1 LRLETVL
8 PGQNSEKE
16 IDSARERRTL
26 CCQIEFASVT
36 EPREDAE
43 SSRRPRLAP
52 KLGLFDSTMM
62 VMGGIVGA
70 GVFMNPYVV
79 AQRLHSPVLILSVWV
94 AGGIIAI
101 LGSFIYAELGARIP
115 EVGGQYEYLRQS
127 LHPVFGFLYGW
138 ALLLIIQTGGMAA
151 VSVTFARYFLEL
163 THLPCSERWVVVVT
177 LSVLTVVNC
186 LGVKPGGRFQ
196 SVLMVLKIAAIAALI
211 VAGLFLV
218 RAPKPVFHPVLD
230 RPVSF
235 DLLTALAAAMVPVLF
250 SYGGWQTTNFIAG
263 EIRDA
268 RRNLG
273 RALII
278 GVAAVV
284 VLYVLV
290 NVVCLR
296 ALGVTALAATS
307 IPASSVM
314 QIVAGE
320 RGARLIALGI
330 AISTVG
336 FLSQSVLTGPRV
348 YFAMAEDGLFF
359 RRVAYLTRKTQVPVV
374 AIVLQ
379 SIWTVVIALSGK
391 YEEILNFQA
400 PVDFTF
406 FGLSAACL
414 FVLRSRERGRP
425 TGSPGFRV
433 PGHPWTT
440 LVFIL
445 SCWLTVANAL
455 WKYPRNSSIGFVI
468 ILVGLPVY
476 ALWRRRSREAT
487 Q

>member
-1 LRLETVL
+1 
-8 PGQNSEKE
+8 
-16 IDSARERRTL
+16 
-26 CCQIEFASVT
+26 
-36 EPREDAE
+36 
-43 SSRRPRLAP
+43 
-52 KLGLFDSTMM
+52 MM

-151 VSVTFARYFLEL
+151 VTVTFARYFLEL
-163 THLPCSERWVVVVT
+163 TRLPCSERSVIVVT
-177 LSVLTVVNC
+177 LALLTGINC
-186 LGVKPGGRFQ
+186 LGIRPGGRVQ

-211 VAGLFLV
+211 AAGVFLV
-218 RAPKPVFHPVLD
+218 RAPQPVLRPVLD
-230 RPVSF
+230 RPMSF

-250 SYGGWQTTNFIAG
+250 SYGGWQTTNFIAA

-268 RRNLG
+268 RRNLA

-314 QIVAGE
+314 QIAAGE

-359 RRVAYLTRKTQVPVV
+359 RSVAYLTRRTQVPVV

-379 SIWTVVIALSGK
+379 SVWAVVIALSGK
-391 YEEILNFQA
+391 YEAILNFQA
-400 PVDFTF
+400 PIDFTF
-406 FGLSAACL
+406 FGLSATCL
-414 FVLRSRERGRP
+414 FVLRRRERRGIQ
-425 TGSPGFRV
+425 TAAGFRV

-440 LVFIL
+440 LIFVL
-445 SCWLTVANAL
+445 SCWLIVANAL

-468 ILVGLPVY
+468 LLIGLPVY

-487 Q
+487 E

>member
-1 LRLETVL
+1 MPDQRAAGNTVFL
-8 PGQNSEKE
+8 SDR
-16 IDSARERRTL
+16 IR
-26 CCQIEFASVT
+26 SVT
-36 EPREDAE
+36 QPPLDSE
-43 SSRRPRLAP
+43 SHPHPRLAP
-52 KLGLFDSTMM
+52 KLGLFDATMM

-79 AQRLHSPVLILSVWV
+79 AQRLHSSVLILSVWV

-138 ALLLIIQTGGMAA
+138 ALLLVIQTGGMAA
-151 VSVTFARYFLEL
+151 VTVTFARYFLEL
-163 THLPCSERWVVVVT
+163 TRLPCSEHWVIVVT
-177 LSVLTVVNC
+177 LAVLTAVNC

-196 SVLMVLKIAAIAALI
+196 SVLMVLKIAAIAALVI
-211 VAGLFLV
+211 AGLFLV
-218 RAPKPVFHPVLD
+218 RAPKPLLHPVLD
-230 RPVSF
+230 RPLSF
-235 DLLTALAAAMVPVLF
+235 DLLTALGAAMVPVLF
-250 SYGGWQTTNFIAG
+250 SYGGWQTTNFIAS

-284 VLYVLV
+284 VLYVSV
-290 NVVCLR
+290 NFVCLR
-296 ALGVTALAATS
+296 TLGVTALARTS
-307 IPASSVM
+307 VPASSVM

-330 AISTVG
+330 AVSTVG

-359 RRVAYLTRKTQVPVV
+359 RGVAYLTRKTQVPVV

-379 SIWTVVIALSGK
+379 SVWTLVIALTGK
-391 YEEILNFQA
+391 YEQILNFQA
-400 PVDFTF
+400 PIDFTF
-406 FGLSAACL
+406 FGLSATCL
-414 FVLRSRERGRP
+414 FVLRRRERSRP
-425 TGSPGFRV
+425 TGDPGFRV
-433 PGHPWTT
+433 PGHPFTT
-440 LVFIL
+440 LIFIL
-445 SCWLTVANAL
+445 SCWLIVANAL

-468 ILVGLPVY
+468 ILIGLPVY
-476 ALWRRRSREAT
+476 ALWQRRRLKEAT
-487 Q
+487 E

>member
-1 LRLETVL
+1 MTHPRLEV
-8 PGQNSEKE
+8 
-16 IDSARERRTL
+16 
-26 CCQIEFASVT
+26 
-36 EPREDAE
+36 E
-43 SSRRPRLAP
+43 SPRPRLAP

-79 AQRLHSPVLILSVWV
+79 AQRLHSPVLILSVWL

-151 VSVTFARYFLEL
+151 VTVTFARYFLEL
-163 THLPCSERWVVVVT
+163 TRLPCSERSVIVVT
-177 LSVLTVVNC
+177 LALLTGINC
-186 LGVKPGGRFQ
+186 LGIKPGGRVQ
-196 SVLMVLKIAAIAALI
+196 SILMVLKIAAIAALI
-211 VAGLFLV
+211 AAGVFLI
-218 RAPKPVFHPVLD
+218 RAPQPVLHPVLD
-230 RPVSF
+230 RPMSF

-250 SYGGWQTTNFIAG
+250 SYGGWQTTNFIAA

-268 RRNLG
+268 RRNLA

-290 NVVCLR
+290 NFVCLR

-307 IPASSVM
+307 VPASSVM
-314 QIVAGE
+314 QIAAGE

-359 RRVAYLTRKTQVPVV
+359 RSVAYLTRKTQVPVV

-379 SIWTVVIALSGK
+379 SVWAVVIALSGK
-391 YEEILNFQA
+391 YEQILNFQA
-400 PVDFTF
+400 PIDFTF
-406 FGLSAACL
+406 FGLSATCL
-414 FVLRSRERGRP
+414 FVLRRRERNGA
-425 TGSPGFRV
+425 TAAAGFRV

-440 LVFIL
+440 LIFVL
-445 SCWLTVANAL
+445 SCWLIVANAL

-468 ILVGLPVY
+468 LLVGLPVY
-476 ALWRRRSREAT
+476 ALWRRRSREGT
-487 Q
+487 E

>member
-1 LRLETVL
+1 MTH
-8 PGQNSEKE
+8 
-16 IDSARERRTL
+16 
-26 CCQIEFASVT
+26 
-36 EPREDAE
+36 PRQEVE
-43 SSRRPRLAP
+43 STRRPRLAP

-79 AQRLHSPVLILSVWV
+79 AQRLHSPVLILSVWA

-151 VSVTFARYFLEL
+151 VTVTFARYFLEL
-163 THLPCSERWVVVVT
+163 TRLPCSERSVLIVT
-177 LSVLTVVNC
+177 LALLTGINC
-186 LGVKPGGRFQ
+186 LGIKPGGRVQ
-196 SVLMVLKIAAIAALI
+196 SILMVLKIAAIAALI
-211 VAGLFLV
+211 AAGVFLV
-218 RAPKPVFHPVLD
+218 RAPQPVLHPVLD
-230 RPVSF
+230 RPMSF

-250 SYGGWQTTNFIAG
+250 SYGGWQTTNFIAA

-268 RRNLG
+268 RRNLA

-284 VLYVLV
+284 VLYILV

-314 QIVAGE
+314 QIAAGE

-359 RRVAYLTRKTQVPVV
+359 RSVAYLTRKTQVPVV

-379 SIWTVVIALSGK
+379 SVWTVVIALSGK
-391 YEEILNFQA
+391 YEQILNFQA
-400 PVDFTF
+400 PIDFTF
-406 FGLSAACL
+406 FGLSATCL
-414 FVLRSRERGRP
+414 FVLRRRERKGA
-425 TGSPGFRV
+425 TVTAGFRV

-440 LVFIL
+440 LIFVL
-445 SCWLTVANAL
+445 SCWLIVANAL

-468 ILVGLPVY
+468 LLVGLPVY
-476 ALWRRRSREAT
+476 ALWRRRLREGT
-487 Q
+487 E

>member
-1 LRLETVL
+1 MH
-8 PGQNSEKE
+8 
-16 IDSARERRTL
+16 ERPRPCNPKPLTEVTTASR
-26 CCQIEFASVT
+26 IEFDSVT
-36 EPREDAE
+36 QPPLDVE
-43 SSRRPRLAP
+43 SSGRPRLAP
-52 KLGLFDSTMM
+52 KLGLFDATMM

-79 AQRLHSPVLILSVWV
+79 AQRLHSPVLILSVWA
-94 AGGIIAI
+94 AGGVIAI
-101 LGSFIYAELGARIP
+101 LGSFIYAELGDRIP

-127 LHPVFGFLYGW
+127 FHPVFGFLYGW
-138 ALLLIIQTGGMAA
+138 ALLLVIQTGGMAA

-163 THLPCSERWVVVVT
+163 THLAVSERSVVVVT
-177 LSVLTVVNC
+177 LALLTAINC

-196 SVLMVLKIAAIAALI
+196 SVLMVLKIAAIAAL
-211 VAGLFLV
+211 VGAGFFFV
-218 RAPKPVFHPVLD
+218 RAPKPMLHPVLD

-235 DLLTALAAAMVPVLF
+235 DLFTALGAAMVPVLF

-268 RRNLG
+268 RKNLG
-273 RALII
+273 RALVI

-284 VLYVLV
+284 VLYVCV
-290 NVVCLR
+290 NIVCLR

-307 IPASSVM
+307 VPASSVM

-320 RGARLIALGI
+320 RGAQLIALGI
-330 AISTVG
+330 AVSTVG
-336 FLSQSVLTGPRV
+336 YLSQSVLTAPRV

-359 RRVAYLTRKTQVPVV
+359 RSVARLTRKTQVPVV

-379 SIWTVVIALSGK
+379 SVWTVVIALSGK
-391 YEEILNFQA
+391 YEQILNFQA
-400 PVDFTF
+400 PIDFTF

-414 FVLRSRERGRP
+414 FILRRRERTHP
-425 TGSPGFRV
+425 IDNPGFRV
-433 PGHPWTT
+433 PGHPYTT

-445 SCWLTVANAL
+445 SCWLIVANAL

-468 ILVGLPVY
+468 ILIGLPVY
-476 ALWRRRSREAT
+476 ALWQRRRLREAAE
-487 Q
+487 